1 MVQWAVLRIHA
12 LLYIKVQHGPCLKK
26 LVLQRL
32 SSKTSDEYYPSPS
45 IMGYDILH
53 TPSIMYTVV
62 KEDGEAPSMVPAPD

>member
-12 LLYIKVQHGPCLKK
+12 LLYVKIQRDTYLKN

-32 SSKTSDEYYPSPS
+32 SKTSDEYYPSPS
-45 IMGYDILH
+45 IMGYDTLH
-53 TPSIMYTVV
+53 TPSRMYTVV